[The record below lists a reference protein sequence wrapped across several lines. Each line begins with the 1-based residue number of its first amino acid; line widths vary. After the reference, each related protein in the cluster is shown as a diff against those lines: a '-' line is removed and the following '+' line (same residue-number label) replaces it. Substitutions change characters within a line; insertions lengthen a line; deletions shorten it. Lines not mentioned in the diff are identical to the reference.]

1 MTIKEML
8 KKVEGYNEIAQ
19 RMTASPAVNLVFM
32 DEDSQI
38 CHAWT
43 RTTVTDYRAFA
54 NFVRRNYIPEVA
66 GAILTYDGYEFDQ
79 AHAVALAPVFD
90 HKQVSNFTFYLEY
103 R

>member
-43 RTTVTDYRAFA
+43 RTTVTDYRTFA

-66 GAILTYDGYEFDQ
+66 GAILLYDGYEFDK
-79 AHAVALAPVFD
+79 AHAVELTPIFD

>member
-43 RTTVTDYRAFA
+43 RTTVTDYRTFA

-66 GAILTYDGYEFDQ
+66 GAILLYDGYEFDH
-79 AHAVALAPVFD
+79 AHTVELTPIFD

>member
-43 RTTVTDYRAFA
+43 RTTVTDYRTFA
-54 NFVRRNYIPEVA
+54 NFIRRNYIPEVA
-66 GAILTYDGYEFDQ
+66 GAILLYDGYEFDQ
-79 AHAVALAPVFD
+79 AHAVELTPIFD
-90 HKQVSNFTFYLEY
+90 HKQVNNFTFYLEY